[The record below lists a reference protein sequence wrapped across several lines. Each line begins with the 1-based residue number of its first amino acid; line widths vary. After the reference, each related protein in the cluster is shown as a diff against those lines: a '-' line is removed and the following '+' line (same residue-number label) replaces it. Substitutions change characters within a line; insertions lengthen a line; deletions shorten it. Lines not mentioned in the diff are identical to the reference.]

1 MLSSFLI
8 NFAEFLNARNVD
20 FIVADNQDI
29 TRAGLLYLLGK
40 AGVSNVTI
48 ATDKIELAYQ
58 LKERPEAVVIMDYTL
73 FDINDD
79 TELMILGQ
87 RFPEAQLILFSEDL
101 SVDFVRR
108 VIGESLHVSVLLKES
123 SMGEI
128 RECIRQAGRGQ
139 RYICQ
144 HIAEL
149 LLTSRAVEEERVKLT
164 KTETEI
170 LKDIALGMTT
180 KEIATKRIS
189 SFHTVNTHRKN
200 IFRKIGVN
208 NVHEATKYA
217 IKAGLVDSA
226 EYYI

>member
-1 MLSSFLI
+1 M
-8 NFAEFLNARNVD
+8 D

-40 AGVSNVTI
+40 MGKTAVTI
-48 ATDKIELAYQ
+48 ATDKIELVYQ
-58 LKERPEAVVIMDYTL
+58 LREHPAAVVILDYTL

-87 RFPEAQLILFSEDL
+87 RFRDAQLVLFSEDL
-101 SVDFVRR
+101 STDFVRR
-108 VIGESLHVSVLLKES
+108 VIGESQHVSILLKEA

-128 RECIRQAGRGQ
+128 RECIKATERGQ

-144 HIAEL
+144 HMAEL
-149 LLTSRAVEEERVKLT
+149 LLTTQAIEEERVKLT

-200 IFRKIGVN
+200 IFRKLGVN

-217 IKAGLVDSA
+217 IRAGLVDSA